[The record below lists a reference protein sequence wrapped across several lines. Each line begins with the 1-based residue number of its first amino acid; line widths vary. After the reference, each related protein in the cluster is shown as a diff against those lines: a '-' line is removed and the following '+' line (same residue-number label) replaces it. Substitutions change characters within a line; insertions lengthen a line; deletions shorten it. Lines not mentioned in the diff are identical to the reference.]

1 MPVKFEDEKE
11 EKLLTIQVNGKLTS
25 ADYVYFAPEFE
36 RLVQLNGK
44 VRVLFDLAGF
54 QGWEEGAQW
63 ESIKFDFRHFSD
75 IERIA
80 IIGEKT
86 WEAGMANLHKPFTKA
101 TIRFFDHAQVADAR
115 QWLGEV

>member
-1 MPVKFEDEKE
+1 MPIKFEDEKE
-11 EKLLTIQVNGKLTS
+11 GKVLAIQVNGKLTA
-25 ADYVYFAPEFE
+25 ADYVYFGPGFE

-54 QGWEEGAQW
+54 QGWEEGALW
-63 ESIKFDFRHFSD
+63 ESIKFDFRHFAD

-86 WEAGMANLHKPFTKA
+86 LKEGMTAFHRPFTKA
-101 TIRFFDHAQVADAR
+101 TIRFFDHADAAEAR
-115 QWLGEV
+115 DWLGEP